1 MRLGLIINPLAGLGG
16 PAGLKGSDNRAQ
28 VATLLSTSEP
38 SRALLRA
45 ARCLSLLAESGC
57 TVFSAAGPMGG
68 DLAQASGLT
77 LETLMVTGARTSAV
91 DTRQLAQAILQAGVD
106 LLLFAGGDGTARDIC
121 SVVGEQLPVLGIP
134 AGVKMHS
141 GVFALSPEAAAEVVL
156 AMIRGELVDIQSQEV
171 RDIDEA
177 LLQQGRVNSRYFGS
191 LRVPSPGQFV
201 QSTKQ
206 GGREV
211 EELVIDDIVADLCE
225 QMEEDTLYLIG
236 AGTTNQALMDAL
248 GLPNTLLGVDVVLA
262 GELVAADVSASQ
274 LEQLLLQHSGPVQA
288 MLSITANQGALI
300 GRGNQQ
306 LSPMVLRRLGREG
319 ICALATKGKLR
330 ELAGRPLLLD
340 TNDPQ
345 LDREWSGYI
354 EVVTGYHERTLYPL
368 GLPAGG
374 ETV

>member
-16 PAGLKGSDNRAQ
+16 PAGLKGSDDRSQ
-28 VATLLSTSEP
+28 VTALLSSDEP
-38 SRALLRA
+38 SRAFLRA
-45 ARCLSLLAESGC
+45 TRCLALLAGSGC
-57 TVFSAAGPMGG
+57 TVLSAAGPMGG
-68 DLAQASGLT
+68 DLAQVSGLPV
-77 LETLMVTGARTSAV
+77 EILMTTRGQTSAA
-91 DTRQLAQAILQAGVD
+91 DTRQLAQAIQHAGAD

-191 LRVPSPGQFV
+191 LWVPSPGQFV

-225 QMEEDTLYLIG
+225 QMDDGTLYLIG
-236 AGTTNQALMDAL
+236 AGTTTQVLMDAL

-262 GELVAADVSASQ
+262 GAVVAADVSASQ
-274 LEQLLLQHSGPVQA
+274 LEQLVQQHSGPVEA
-288 MLSITANQGALI
+288 LLSITANQGALI

-306 LSPMVLRRLGREG
+306 LSPAVLRHIGKEG
-319 ICALATKGKLR
+319 IRALATKGKLR

-340 TNDPQ
+340 TNDAQ
-345 LDREWSGYI
+345 LDREWSGFI

-368 GLPAGG
+368 GLPAAG
-374 ETV
+374 ESS